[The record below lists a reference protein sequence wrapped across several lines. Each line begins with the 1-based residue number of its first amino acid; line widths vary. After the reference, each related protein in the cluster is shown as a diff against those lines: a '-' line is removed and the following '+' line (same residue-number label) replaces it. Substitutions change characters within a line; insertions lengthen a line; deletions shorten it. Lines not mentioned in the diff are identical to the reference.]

1 MTLAKLKKKFDIKEY
16 LSNFSFDEK
25 QDLFSIDSEN
35 KTKVEYFAIDRKVY
49 PKFINEFWTSKQR
62 LANSLHEIAYRA
74 CFKPQLPRFFIQ
86 LLTQKG
92 DIVFDPFNGRG
103 TTIIEAALLGRNI
116 IANDVNPLSVI
127 LSSPRLFVPNIF
139 ELEKRLN
146 KIPIDNNARADIDLS
161 MFYHPGTEAEIV
173 SLKNYLRE
181 RKVTKQEDNLDK
193 WIRMLATNR
202 LTGHS
207 PGFFSVYTLPPNQAV
222 SPESQIKI
230 NQKRNQKPEYR
241 DTKKLICKKTY
252 DLIKD
257 VNEAVKILLAEIAQK
272 AQFLNLDAR
281 LTNEIKS
288 ESVQLTVTSP
298 PFLDVVQYAVDNW
311 LRCWFNAIDVDEVA
325 KKMTMSKTIDDW
337 CRVMADV
344 FKELYR
350 ITRKSGWV
358 TFEVGE
364 VRNGKIKL
372 DEYIVPLGVRAGFEC
387 EGILINEQIFTKT
400 ANIWGIKNNEVG
412 TNTNRIVIFHKG

>member
-207 PGFFSVYTLPPNQAV
+207 PGFFSVYTLP
-222 SPESQIKI
+222 
-230 NQKRNQKPEYR
+230 
-241 DTKKLICKKTY
+241 
-252 DLIKD
+252 
-257 VNEAVKILLAEIAQK
+257 
-272 AQFLNLDAR
+272 
-281 LTNEIKS
+281 
-288 ESVQLTVTSP
+288 
-298 PFLDVVQYAVDNW
+298 
-311 LRCWFNAIDVDEVA
+311 
-325 KKMTMSKTIDDW
+325 
-337 CRVMADV
+337 
-344 FKELYR
+344 
-350 ITRKSGWV
+350 
-358 TFEVGE
+358 
-364 VRNGKIKL
+364 
-372 DEYIVPLGVRAGFEC
+372 
-387 EGILINEQIFTKT
+387 
-400 ANIWGIKNNEVG
+400 
-412 TNTNRIVIFHKG
+412 